1 MVDNSNMK
9 RNLTKRIVVL
19 TIALALVGDVAL
31 ASASTAAASGRY
43 ITVSAEGTVKVI
55 PDAVRLNGTISVVLG
70 TSAEALAATS
80 TSASAVRDA
89 LVANGV
95 ATKDIATQS
104 LTIYPEYS
112 YAQDKS
118 PVVIGYRGSQNFVV
132 VIRNA
137 KSAGVVVDAV
147 VAAGGNQLQVNGVTP
162 FVINS
167 TNATS
172 SARTNAVKKAKVKAA
187 SYASLLGVKLGK
199 VNYLI
204 ENSSPTLSTLP
215 MSYAAAAPGAGATQI
230 DLGQQDVTVSITID
244 WALR

>member
-1 MVDNSNMK
+1 MN

-31 ASASTAAASGRY
+31 ASASTAATSGRY
-43 ITVSAEGTVKVI
+43 ITVSAEGSVKVI
-55 PDAVRLNGTISVVLG
+55 PDAVRLSATISVVLG
-70 TSAEALAATS
+70 TSAEALATTS
-80 TSASAVRDA
+80 TSAEAVRQA
-89 LVANGV
+89 LVAHGV

-112 YAQDKS
+112 YTQNNS
-118 PVVIGYRGSQNFVV
+118 PVIIGYRGSQNFDV
-132 VIRNA
+132 VIHNA
-137 KSAGVVVDAV
+137 KNAGVVVDAV

-162 FVINS
+162 FVVDA

-172 SARTNAVKKAKVKAA
+172 SARTNAVKNAKVKAS
-187 SYASLLGVKLGK
+187 SYASLLHEKLGR

-204 ENSSPTLSTLP
+204 ENSSPTLSPPP
-215 MSYAAAAPGAGATQI
+215 MRYTAAASGAGATQI
-230 DLGQQDVTVSITID
+230 DLGQQDVTVSITIE